1 MQSGPG
7 AKITDRWRWAGWVSW
22 QKPNFPAGYIV
33 VEFSEPSCVWRGCL
47 ILELATNLSVEEKG
61 LKLVEDLVLFHI

>member
-22 QKPNFPAGYIV
+22 QKPNLPAGYIV
-33 VEFSEPSCVWRGCL
+33 VEFSEPYAVFGG
-47 ILELATNLSVEEKG
+47 AA
-61 LKLVEDLVLFHI
+61 LF

>member
-33 VEFSEPSCVWRGCL
+33 VEFSEPYAVFGG
-47 ILELATNLSVEEKG
+47 AA
-61 LKLVEDLVLFHI
+61 LF